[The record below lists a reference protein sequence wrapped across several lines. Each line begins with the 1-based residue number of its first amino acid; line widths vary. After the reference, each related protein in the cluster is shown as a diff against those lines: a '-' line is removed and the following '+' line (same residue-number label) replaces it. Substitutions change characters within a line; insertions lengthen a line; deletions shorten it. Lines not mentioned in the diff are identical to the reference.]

1 MQEGGRTPGRARRAA
16 WDATRRG
23 CATVEALAQGG
34 AAAGEATRGACA
46 FGEAL
51 ARGGG
56 ATRGARRGDSLFPS
70 IVSDKGKMVTS

>member
-1 MQEGGRTPGRARRAA
+1 MLLANNCLNCYVVAAQLGGHAWGRPRRRRCTAGEARM
-16 WDATRRG
+16 RG
-23 CATVEALAQGG
+23 GG
-34 AAAGEATRGACA
+34 AA
-46 FGEAL
+46 GEAL